1 MELSR
6 KIIIL
11 IYGRALSFLISLVIP
26 IALTRLLLKEDY
38 GSYQQLIMI
47 YSIIQAVLLL
57 GIPQSLLYFYPR
69 SEKENHSMLVRQ
81 TWSIVTFSAIF
92 VIIATWGGSELM
104 NNMFPEHHLQPFIFL
119 IGVYTGIMLWVMPL
133 QNLLV
138 VEGKESLAMQC
149 MIGFTLIDIIV
160 LPSAAWI
167 NPSTLGMVHG
177 IIATAILKAVVVL
190 GYIYFNYLNK
200 KHTGVSY
207 YREQLAYGIPVGLTA
222 MIGVINVNVDKYM
235 VAMFFSTSI
244 FGVYYLGSLWAPI
257 FGWIVQSA
265 GQVITPRLSKAHKD
279 NNLTEMRDLYNQSVE
294 KLSFL
299 FFPLTIF
306 LILVAEPLILTM
318 FTEKFED
325 AIPIFTIYMILLPT
339 YPFRIGWILMASGQ
353 TRFLLRLAILMS
365 TINILLSYYL
375 ITTLE
380 GENRLFGIPFATVTV
395 TWLSMFV
402 ISYQSISTLQLKIS
416 EVYPWKKII
425 SIIAISLLAGIPVF
439 ALLSLDLAGIVL
451 LIASSVVY
459 GLVFLYATY
468 KLDIW
473 GESELKLFNSF
484 WSLKNR

>member
-1 MELSR
+1 MELSK

-11 IYGRALSFLISLVIP
+11 IYGRAFSFLISLVIP
-26 IALTRLLLKEDY
+26 IALTRLLLKEEY
-38 GSYQQLIMI
+38 GEYQQLVMI
-47 YSIIQAVLLL
+47 YSIIQAILLL

-69 SEKENHSMLVRQ
+69 SEKENHSMLVKQ

-92 VIIATWGGSELM
+92 VIIATWGGSELIK
-104 NNMFPEHHLQPFIFL
+104 NMFPEHHLQPFIFL
-119 IGVYTGIMLWVMPL
+119 IGVYTGIMLLVMPL

-138 VEGKESLAMQC
+138 VEGEESLAMKS

-160 LPSAAWI
+160 LPSAALI

-177 IIATAILKAVVVL
+177 IITTAILKAALVL

-200 KHTGVSY
+200 KHTGRTY
-207 YREQLAYGIPVGLTA
+207 YKEQLAYGIPVGLTA

-235 VAMFFSTSI
+235 VAMFFSTSV

-257 FGWIVQSA
+257 FGWISQSA
-265 GQVITPRLSKAHKD
+265 AQVITPRLSKAHKD
-279 NNLTEMRDLYNQSVE
+279 NNLTEMRDLYNQSIE

-299 FFPLTIF
+299 FFPLTVF
-306 LILVAEPLILTM
+306 LIIMAEPLILTM

-325 AIPIFTIYMILLPT
+325 AVPIFTIYMILLPT

-353 TRFLLRLAILMS
+353 TNFLLRLAILMS
-365 TINILLSYYL
+365 TINVILSYYL
-375 ITTLE
+375 ITTLT
-380 GENRLFGIPFATVTV
+380 GENRLLGIPFATVTV

-402 ISYQSISTLQLKIS
+402 IMYQSITTLKLNIS
-416 EVYPWKKII
+416 EVYPWKKIM
-425 SIIAISLLAGIPVF
+425 SIIAISLLAVIPVF
-439 ALLSLDLAGIVL
+439 GLLSLNLSDIVI
-451 LIASSVVY
+451 LILSSIVY
-459 GLVFLYATY
+459 GSIFLYATY

-473 GESELKLFNSF
+473 GESEFKLFNSF